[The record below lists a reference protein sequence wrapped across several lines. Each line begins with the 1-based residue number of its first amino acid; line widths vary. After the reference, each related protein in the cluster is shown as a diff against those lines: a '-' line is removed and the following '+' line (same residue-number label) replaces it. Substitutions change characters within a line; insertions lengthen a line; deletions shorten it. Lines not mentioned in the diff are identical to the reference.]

1 MSAFEAVCGPGGPFE
16 IHTEPVR
23 GVDLPVFAHRAR
35 SATELL
41 ERAVAA
47 HGDAGYLTLDGN
59 TLDRQAFEVEVHA
72 AAAGLS
78 ARGIG
83 AGDRVALFGEN
94 SVEWIVSCFA
104 LWRLGATACAFNGW
118 WTAPE
123 AAHGLALTEP
133 ALLLADAKRLER
145 LDPASLPCP
154 VLDIED
160 DWPRLV
166 ADRSVPP
173 PAAPVDEDDVALIL
187 FTSGTTG
194 RPRAAEISHR
204 GIVGFVDTH
213 RANGTLRARATGA
226 PPAPPSTPMVTLL
239 TSPLFHVSGLLAGAV
254 MNLVT
259 GARVVLRQGRFD
271 PLDVLALLER
281 ERVTHWSPLGSTGPR
296 VARHPDLGRFDLSK
310 LRHLGFG
317 GGPVSPAIR
326 AELQAAFP
334 HAELST
340 GTGYGSTETVATVTS
355 ISGPE
360 HDAHP
365 ASVGR
370 PLPTVELAIWDDAGH
385 PVAEGTAGRIVVRS
399 PYAFLGY
406 RSDPDATAAVLL
418 PDGWLDTG
426 DVGSIDDGRLTIDA
440 RARDLIIRS
449 GENVS
454 PIEVER
460 RLDEHPAVLESAVVG
475 RYHPEHG
482 QEVAAV
488 VVTDGTANA
497 DALAAHCRASL
508 AAYKVPTQWH
518 LTADPLP
525 RNAAGKVQKGDLAS

>member
-213 RANGTLRARATGA
+213 RCNGALRARATGA

-334 HAELST
+334 HA
-340 GTGYGSTETVATVTS
+340 
-355 ISGPE
+355 
-360 HDAHP
+360 
-365 ASVGR
+365 
-370 PLPTVELAIWDDAGH
+370 AGH